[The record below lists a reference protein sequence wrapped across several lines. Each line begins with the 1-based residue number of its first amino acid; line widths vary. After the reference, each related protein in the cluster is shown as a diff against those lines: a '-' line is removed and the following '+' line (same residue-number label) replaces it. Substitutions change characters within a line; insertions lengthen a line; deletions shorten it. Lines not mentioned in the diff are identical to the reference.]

1 MRFYE
6 ILNEKR
12 KNPHVNPKTN
22 VYYTIKKRYDETDD
36 YIDKDTR
43 NLFANFMGLDKLG
56 VNPRSDYKTTPQG
69 VYAYPV
75 RWILGNLNPGDP
87 MRYLPYAG
95 DSEFVN
101 LFSIDNNA
109 NILNLDTAGR
119 EQKYLDMIAEI
130 YSDETGKSYDETQML
145 INKLLKQYQIYGYG
159 GYADNSLYGDVK
171 ILAKHLFR
179 NVWKT
184 KNPVRMTKLLRKL
197 GFDGVY
203 DRGFGD
209 VHQNEPAQLVIF
221 NIKIIKNNQRFFNKD
236 YRNRSD
242 YGQSYHEL
250 MTTFRKLLKT
260 RDYEKIIDFLNK
272 YQYQE
277 GDFYKLLRPIKDPI
291 LRHEIIKN
299 FMYAIYGLKNP
310 TKEEQLLALQY
321 HFKYLIDNEGLTIPD
336 KSLLSHA
343 IELFDIEDDVV
354 KFIEEKYLTD
364 NDKIALVKKNP
375 ELIFKLKNP
384 NEQLTELAIQLGT
397 DKKLTRLHMLN
408 ITEEELKN
416 NIELYKDTVHYYIK
430 SIPENRQYITQYQ
443 KEYKELID
451 YIKTLPAN
459 DQMIPIIKNTADEKK
474 KSIESFQN
482 YLDTISD
489 QILYNKTQ
497 LMKMLRIQKFINK

>member
-43 NLFANFMGLDKLG
+43 NLFANFIGLDKLG
-56 VNPRSDYKTTPQG
+56 TNPRSFYRTTPQG

-75 RWILGNLNPGDP
+75 RWILDKLHSGASMKEL
-87 MRYLPYAG
+87 YAG
-95 DSEFVN
+95 GSEFVN
-101 LFSIDNNA
+101 LFNIDNNA
-109 NILNLDTAGR
+109 NILHIATADR

-145 INKLLKQYQIYGYG
+145 INKLLEQYPIFSG
-159 GYADNSLYGDVK
+159 GYVYKSLYGDVK
-171 ILAKHLFR
+171 ILAEHLFR

-203 DRGFGD
+203 DRGFGEI
-209 VHQNEPAQLVIF
+209 HQGQPAQLVIF
-221 NIKIIKNNQRFFNKD
+221 NIKMIKNNQRFLNKD

-260 RDYEKIIDFLNK
+260 GDYEKIIDFLNK
-272 YQYQE
+272 YQE
-277 GDFYKLLRPIKDPI
+277 RDFYKLLRPIKDPI
-291 LRHEIIKN
+291 LRQEIIKN
-299 FMYAIYGLKNP
+299 FMYAIHGLKNP

-321 HFKYLIDNEGLTIPD
+321 HFKYLINNEGLTIPD
-336 KSLLSHA
+336 KSLLSYA

-397 DKKLTRLHMLN
+397 DKKLTRLYMLN

-416 NIELYKDTVHYYIK
+416 NIEMYKSTVNYYTK
-430 SIPENRQYITQYQ
+430 RIPENRQHITQYQ